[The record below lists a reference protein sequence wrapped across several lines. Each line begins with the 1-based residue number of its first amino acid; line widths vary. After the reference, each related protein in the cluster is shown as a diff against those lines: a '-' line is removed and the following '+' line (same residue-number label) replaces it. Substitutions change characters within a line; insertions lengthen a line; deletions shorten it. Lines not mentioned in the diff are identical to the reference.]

1 MHKIIKI
8 VLVVVGLIGLVLWF
22 MLPGREVPAT
32 EAVENGA
39 INFMF
44 MITYLLLG
52 IAVIVSLIFALKNL
66 FSSPAS
72 IKKTLFIV
80 AGFALVVVIAYV
92 LADGSDGTVEEMA
105 SRGITT
111 TETTVKRIGT
121 GLWVFFLLTIIAV
134 GAMLWGGIRKMTK

>member
-1 MHKIIKI
+1 
-8 VLVVVGLIGLVLWF
+8 
-22 MLPGREVPAT
+22 
-32 EAVENGA
+32 
-39 INFMF
+39 
-44 MITYLLLG
+44 
-52 IAVIVSLIFALKNL
+52 
-66 FSSPAS
+66 
-72 IKKTLFIV
+72 V

>member
-8 VLVVVGLIGLVLWF
+8 VLVVIGLIGLALWF
-22 MLPGREVPAT
+22 MLPGREVPVT

-39 INFMF
+39 MNFMF
-44 MITYLLLG
+44 IITYLLLG
-52 IAVIVSLIFALKNL
+52 IAVVVSFFFALVNL
-66 FSSPAS
+66 FSNPAS
-72 IKKTLFIV
+72 LKKTLFV
-80 AGFALVVVIAYV
+80 VVGFILVVVVAYV

-134 GAMLWGGIRKMTK
+134 GAMLWGGIRKMIK